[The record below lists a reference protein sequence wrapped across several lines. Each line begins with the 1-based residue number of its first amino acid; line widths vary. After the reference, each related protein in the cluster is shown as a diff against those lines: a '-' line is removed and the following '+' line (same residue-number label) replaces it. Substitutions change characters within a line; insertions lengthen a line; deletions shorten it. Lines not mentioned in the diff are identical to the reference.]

1 MVAREAGHR
10 ERANRRHRLVARE
23 AGAPGSAR
31 RGPRRCQNRDVH
43 GVASVLPLAS
53 ALPTLLF
60 VGMVMAAVV
69 GVMALISRKDIYDEI
84 GGGGLSMEHEEDAAS
99 ERPSGDE
106 VAREV
111 DFHDESD
118 DPAIARAERELEIRQ
133 LLEARSARVV
143 RQGGEPLDVEREL
156 ARLLALGEVA
166 VDAEDRAGRGAGGRG
181 R

>member
-1 MVAREAGHR
+1 M
-10 ERANRRHRLVARE
+10 
-23 AGAPGSAR
+23 
-31 RGPRRCQNRDVH
+31 
-43 GVASVLPLAS
+43 ASVLPLAS

-111 DFHDESD
+111 DFDGASH

-143 RQGGEPLDVEREL
+143 RQGGEPLDVEHEL

-166 VDAEDRAGRGAGGRG
+166 VDAEDQPGAGPAGEAAERELEIRQMLEARSARRVRNGGEPLDVEAELTRLLRGAEDQV
-181 R
+181 